1 MNRGSRMGSRPGRPR
16 SRDGGIGVF
25 KQVYKRTVY
34 WKPPCRSLLGPVNR
48 GAGHQW
54 QGRPVICC
62 GARLSWLSVECQRCT
77 ACTEVKN
84 DFHSEARMCPLP
96 TKATA
101 ESLASSSGSSVK
113 GSSTFASFPELWA
126 FLTCY
131 ESPDGGKRQGG
142 KLSLSCERGLW
153 SLALTDPSTSLYACL
168 NAPSLD
174 DLILMV
180 ESRLSEST
188 IPWRP
193 SNYTPKGRR

>member
-1 MNRGSRMGSRPGRPR
+1 
-16 SRDGGIGVF
+16 VF
-25 KQVYKRTVY
+25 KQVYKRALN

-62 GARLSWLSVECQRCT
+62 GVRMSWLPVECQRCP
-77 ACTEVKN
+77 ACSGAPGGAP
-84 DFHSEARMCPLP
+84 SEKQMCPLP

-101 ESLASSSGSSVK
+101 DSLASSSGSNVTR
-113 GSSTFASFPELWA
+113 SSTFASFPELWA

-188 IPWRP
+188 MPWRP

>member
-1 MNRGSRMGSRPGRPR
+1 M
-16 SRDGGIGVF
+16 F
-25 KQVYKRTVY
+25 KQLYKRDVY
-34 WKPPCRSLLGPVNR
+34 WKPPCRRKLGPQN
-48 GAGHQW
+48 GWAGGQW
-54 QGRPVICC
+54 QGGPAVC
-62 GARLSWLSVECQRCT
+62 GGVLLTWLHVEPRVCPQCNPARDADERRVSL
-77 ACTEVKN
+77 
-84 DFHSEARMCPLP
+84 CPLP

-101 ESLASSSGSSVK
+101 DSLASSSGSNVTR
-113 GSSTFASFPELWA
+113 SSTFASFPELWA

-180 ESRLSEST
+180 ESRLAEST
-188 IPWRP
+188 MPWRP
-193 SNYTPKGRR
+193 SNFTPKGRRQN